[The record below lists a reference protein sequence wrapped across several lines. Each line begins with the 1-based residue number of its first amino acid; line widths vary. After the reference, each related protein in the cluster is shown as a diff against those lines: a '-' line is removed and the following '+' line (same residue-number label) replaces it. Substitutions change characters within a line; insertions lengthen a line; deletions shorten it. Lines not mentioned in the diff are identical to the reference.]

1 MKINVE
7 YVARVEGEGSFRFDI
22 KDGKLKT
29 LNLSIWEP
37 PRFFEGFITGRKYDE
52 VPDIV
57 SRICGICPVSHM
69 TTSIN
74 AVEKAIGFQLSPE
87 IKKVRDIMTLSQIAA
102 SHLVHIYALVLP
114 DYHGLDVISGLEMEI
129 RRLLRLKEAVNNVTA
144 TFGGR
149 ALHPVSMVIGGFTRV
164 PSENETGK
172 MIKQLES
179 VLNDALDTVRMV
191 SELDYPDLEGDV
203 EYIALVDGSEYAINE
218 GTIRS
223 SSGIKTE
230 IRDYYSYFQEQEVPY
245 SNAKRTLLKGGAPI
259 MVGALSR
266 LNMKFDKLHPEAR
279 KAANIAG
286 FRPPGRNPFF
296 NVVAQA
302 VEVVHCI
309 CKCIELLQTFSPRDC
324 LMPVKPKEGIGAA
337 MTEAPRGLLYH
348 EYKVNR
354 LGIVES
360 ANIITPT
367 AYNFFGLEE
376 SLKKLV
382 TENID
387 KPREELAL
395 LCEMLI
401 RAYDPCFSCSVH

>member
-7 YVARVEGEGSFRFDI
+7 YVARVEGEGSVRFEI
-22 KDGKLKT
+22 KGGKLKDLS
-29 LNLSIWEP
+29 LNIWEP
-37 PRFFEGFITGRKYDE
+37 PRFFEGFLVGRKYDE

-69 TTSIN
+69 STSIN
-74 AVEKAIGFQLSPE
+74 AVEEAIGFRPSPE
-87 IKKVRDIMTLSQIAA
+87 IKKIRDIMTLSQIAA

-114 DYHGLDVISGLEMEI
+114 DYRGLDMMSGPEKEI
-129 RRLLRLKEAVNNVTA
+129 GRLLRLKEAINNVTA

-164 PSENETGK
+164 PSKDETGK
-172 MIKQLES
+172 MMKQLEG
-179 VLNDALDTVRMV
+179 VMNDAVDTVRMI
-191 SELDYPDLEGDV
+191 SEINCPGLKGDV
-203 EYIALVDGSEYAINE
+203 EYVALVDGTEYAIN
-218 GTIRS
+218 GGIIRS

-230 IRDYYSYFQEQEVPY
+230 IKDYYSYFSEEEVPY
-245 SNAKRTLLKGGAPI
+245 SNAKRTLLKGSGPI

-266 LNMKFDKLHPEAR
+266 LNMKFDALHPEA
-279 KAANIAG
+279 KKSADIAG
-286 FRPPGRNPFF
+286 FSPPYGNPFF
-296 NVVAQA
+296 NVIAQA
-302 VEVVHCI
+302 IEVVHCI
-309 CKCIELLQTFSPRDC
+309 WRCIELLDTLSRQDC
-324 LMPVKPKEGIGAA
+324 VMPVKVKEGAGAA

-354 LGIVES
+354 LGIIES

-367 AYNFFGLEE
+367 AYNFLGLEE
-376 SLKKLV
+376 TLKKLV

-395 LCEMLI
+395 LCEMLV